1 MKRMVLAVSL
11 VFAVAG
17 MCGGG
22 GEMNEDPVVVPVNT
36 DDDANEEEDEGY
48 WCCEYKDDGGSS
60 QYALTEGP
68 AECNTTYSEKGRW
81 ISGNQCIP
89 TCCKSP
95 NDPEDEEAGF
105 TFELT
110 TPKSCVAGSGELLA
124 SDSEECEVESDKPK
138 KATPRAKPR
147 PRTVTKPGGGATDG
161 RRR

>member
-11 VFAVAG
+11 VFAFAG

-22 GEMNEDPVVVPVNT
+22 EETSEDPVVVPVNT
-36 DDDANEEEDEGY
+36 DDDANEDDDEGY
-48 WCCEYKDDGGSS
+48 WCCEYKDDGGST

-68 AECNTTYSEKGRW
+68 AECNTTYSEKEGRW

-95 NDPEDEEAGF
+95 NDPEDDDAGF

-124 SDSEECEVESDKPK
+124 SDSDECEVKKDKPK
-138 KATPRAKPR
+138 KVAPRPKPR
-147 PRTVTKPGGGATDG
+147 PRTVTKPSG
-161 RRR
+161 R